1 MKKILILNIL
11 LSIVSCK
18 GQNKE
23 SKELVKKANTYF
35 WESNL
40 DKKVK
45 IDSCLVLI
53 NKAIE
58 IDDENF
64 GAYYAKSTFLAFKKD
79 IKELLKNN
87 EKMIQLRPKQ
97 PYWKIQKGIYL
108 ELNGEKVEAEKY
120 YDQAILE
127 YQNLF
132 LEPNQNNE
140 FNLRMEYLT
149 ALEAKGDLKK
159 AEIELEKISVDF
171 PDNETL
177 KVFKT
182 EHKFKTK
189 KELFEIWEKGIDE

>member
-1 MKKILILNIL
+1 MKKALILTIL

-18 GQNKE
+18 GQKKE
-23 SKELVKKANTYF
+23 SKELVKKANTFF
-35 WESNL
+35 WESKL

-45 IDSCLVLI
+45 VDSCLVLI
-53 NKAIE
+53 NQAIE

-64 GAYYAKSTFLAFKKD
+64 GAYEAKSTFLAYKKD
-79 IKELLKNN
+79 IKGLLKNN
-87 EKMIQLRPKQ
+87 EKMIELHPKQ
-97 PYWKIQKGIYL
+97 PYWKIHRGLYL
-108 ELNGEKVEAEKY
+108 ELSGEKVEAEKY
-120 YDQAILE
+120 YDQAILD

-159 AEIELEKISVDF
+159 AEIELKKMSVDF

-177 KVFKT
+177 KVYKT
-182 EHKFKTK
+182 EYKFKTK
-189 KELFEIWEKGIDE
+189 KELFEIWEKGTDE